1 VRSSRGACNQE
12 ARGQMIKINLLPT
25 KKKPPK
31 KVMDLQKQ
39 LLLGGLVI
47 ILVLIVLWFFW
58 SMQKARIDSLKQTKL
73 AAENKI
79 RQQDITLKDVKN
91 VKEKRK
97 IVEDKIKIV
106 EDLEKNQAGPV
117 RLLDEISSALPVGVN
132 LLSLTENNKKVN
144 IEGQAFTNEDV
155 VRFIDNLK
163 ASRFFEDVVLL
174 ETSQAKQQD
183 TEIYKYKLQFTYRG
197 L

>member
-1 VRSSRGACNQE
+1 
-12 ARGQMIKINLLPT
+12 MIKINLLPT